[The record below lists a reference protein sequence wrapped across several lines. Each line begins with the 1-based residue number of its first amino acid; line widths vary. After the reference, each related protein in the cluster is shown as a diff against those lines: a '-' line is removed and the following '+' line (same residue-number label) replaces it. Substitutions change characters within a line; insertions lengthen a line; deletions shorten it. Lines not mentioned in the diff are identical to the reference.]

1 MSPCAR
7 VLLCGLSVLLL
18 AGCASLN
25 KPPVTKRTA
34 SGALVSRGRI
44 DDPRKKHY
52 LCLEQHHLPVNE
64 PGPTE
69 IQVGRP
75 GVGPLIKFLATPGV
89 AQGVQMSGQVQSAEI
104 IGSALVYPN
113 DGSDAELQVVEACT
127 ALGVQG

>member
-1 MSPCAR
+1 MSTCAR

-18 AGCASLN
+18 AGCASLT

-44 DDPRKKHY
+44 DDPRQKHF
-52 LCLEQHHLPVNE
+52 LCLQQHHLPVSE
-64 PGPTE
+64 PTPHE

-75 GVGPLIKFLATPGV
+75 GVGPLIRFLPTAGI
-89 AQGVQMSGQVQSAEI
+89 AQGVQMTGQVESAEI
-104 IGSALVYPN
+104 IGSALLYPN
-113 DGSDAELQVVEACT
+113 DGSDAELSVIESCA